1 MAKRITILD
10 VAAEAGVSRQTVT
23 RAINGMGDISEA
35 TRERVLQ
42 ASRRLGYRPSRFAR
56 NLVDRNKTHAV
67 GLVVASFVNPYFT
80 DIAGDMI
87 AGAMDRG
94 WQLIMAPGDA
104 DRPTVL
110 DLLSRQVDVIVG
122 HFGGDDEALIAESN
136 NTPIIKLEDKAHIR
150 GVHAVQIDIEAGI
163 RTAVD
168 ELAARGARRFG
179 MVDSGYTRR
188 GGHAYVPSPRRTYF
202 ENSVGSRLSTV
213 VVGDE
218 TISGGGAAFLQLMES
233 HPDTDAV
240 IMFNDLMALGA
251 VQTAQARGLDVP
263 GRVRIMGIDGLT
275 LGEAVNPQLTS
286 IALDRHALATNALEI
301 AETIAADDFAPREP
315 INILLEPR
323 ILWRDSA

>member
-1 MAKRITILD
+1 
-10 VAAEAGVSRQTVT
+10 
-23 RAINGMGDISEA
+23 MGDISEA

-42 ASRRLGYRPSRFAR
+42 ASQRLGYRPSRFAR

-163 RTAVD
+163 RIAVD

-188 GGHAYVPSPRRTYF
+188 GGNAYEPSPRRRYF
-202 ENSVGSRLSTV
+202 ENQVGSRLSAV

-263 GRVRIMGIDGLT
+263 SGVRIMGIDGLA

>member
-42 ASRRLGYRPSRFAR
+42 ASQRLGYRPSRFAR

-122 HFGGDDEALIAESN
+122 HFGDDDEALIAESN
-136 NTPIIKLEDKAHIR
+136 NTPIIKLEDKAHTR

-163 RTAVD
+163 RIAVD

-188 GGHAYVPSPRRTYF
+188 GGNAYEPSPRRTYF
-202 ENSVGSRLSTV
+202 ENSVGSRLSAV

-263 GRVRIMGIDGLT
+263 SGVRIMGIDGLA

-301 AETIAADDFAPREP
+301 AETIAADDFAAREP